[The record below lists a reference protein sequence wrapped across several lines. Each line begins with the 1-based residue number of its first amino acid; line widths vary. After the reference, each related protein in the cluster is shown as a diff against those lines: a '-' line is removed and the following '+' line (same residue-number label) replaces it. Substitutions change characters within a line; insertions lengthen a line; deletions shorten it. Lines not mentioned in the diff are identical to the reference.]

1 MMVRREE
8 RNKEAFFFS
17 IFVCIFGRFF
27 YKAGGVFKVENP
39 NPNHTEATYFG
50 TSDETFLVK
59 YKLLPVLYSS
69 NLLILSN

>member
-1 MMVRREE
+1 M
-8 RNKEAFFFS
+8 
-17 IFVCIFGRFF
+17 
-27 YKAGGVFKVENP
+27 FKVENP